1 MDVANAPAPK
11 WTQWANSNRLI
22 EIIDVSLRGCAQVMF
37 QNNPLTG
44 VLFFAAIFVGSS
56 SPTALPHRISWRL
69 FHASRFSA
77 RCALSIASD
86 C

>member
-44 VLFFAAIFVGSS
+44 VLFFAAIFVGAYSEGI
-56 SPTALPHRISWRL
+56 PTVAWGCVLGTVVATLAGAHLKDR
-69 FHASRFSA
+69 AS
-77 RCALSIASD
+77 
-86 C
+86 

>member
-44 VLFFAAIFVGSS
+44 LFFRSNVLFCLDQPVLSGLLQ
-56 SPTALPHRISWRL
+56 PCDQQRL
-69 FHASRFSA
+69 RCWNKHMVAS
-77 RCALSIASD
+77 ID
-86 C
+86 E